1 MKTCNGTPRRRALR
15 RDAVRRAQLLAAF
28 ARSGLSATAFAR
40 QHGIHYTTF
49 CSWRYQGAR
58 TKGLPGFVQV
68 ELPEP
73 TPAVELMVELGGTTR
88 LLLTSEAQIPLA
100 ARLLQAFNISRSC

>member
-1 MKTCNGTPRRRALR
+1 MKTFNGSPRRRALR
-15 RDAVRRAQLLAAF
+15 TDASQRAQLLAAF

-40 QHGIHYTTF
+40 QHGIHFTTF
-49 CSWRYQGAR
+49 CSWRYQRAR

-73 TPAVELMVELGGTTR
+73 TPPVELVIELGGTAR
-88 LLLTSEAQIPLA
+88 LRLTSEAQIPLA
-100 ARLLQAFNISRSC
+100 ARLLQAFNLSRSC